1 MVKLQEAKAEDM
13 EYAIITLGKPLIT
26 LLKNMDNGQCNNAIA
41 KASVDNAIESL
52 RVAIR
57 ALRSER

>member
-1 MVKLQEAKAEDM
+1 MMQLRESSSDDMAE
-13 EYAIITLGKPLIT
+13 AIITIGKPLIT

-57 ALRSER
+57 ALRSE